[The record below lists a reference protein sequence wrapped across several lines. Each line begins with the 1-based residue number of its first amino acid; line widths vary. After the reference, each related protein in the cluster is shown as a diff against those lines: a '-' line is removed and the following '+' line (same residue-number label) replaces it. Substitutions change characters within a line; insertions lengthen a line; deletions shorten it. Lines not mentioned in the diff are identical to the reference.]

1 MIRDAKEEDLDQLC
15 DMARRFVE
23 ESNLPYTFS
32 PELTRE
38 LLWDTICGEDNILL
52 VDSHDDI
59 LAGAIM
65 GYMER
70 DFCVEYSAYITK
82 MYVEK
87 EFRGIIATKQ
97 LISAFEKRVGDACVI
112 FASATAG
119 IDERTEKLFVNL
131 FKKSGYIVLGRIM
144 VKNTV

>member
-1 MIRDAKEEDLDQLC
+1 MIKDATEENLDQLC

-23 ESNLPYTFS
+23 ESTLPYTFS

-38 LLWDTICGEDNILL
+38 LLWQAICDDENILL
-52 VDSHDDI
+52 VDMRDG
-59 LAGAIM
+59 LVAGAIM

-87 EFRGIIATKQ
+87 EFRGIIAAKQ
-97 LISAFEKRVGDACVI
+97 LISAFEKRVENASVV

-131 FKKSGYIVLGRIM
+131 FKKSGYSVLGRIM
-144 VKNTV
+144 VKDIV

>member
-1 MIRDAKEEDLDQLC
+1 MIQDATQENLDQLC
-15 DMARRFVE
+15 DMALRFVE
-23 ESNLPYTFS
+23 ESKLPYTFS

-38 LLWDTICGEDNILL
+38 LFWTAINDEESILL
-52 VDSHDDI
+52 VDMRDG
-59 LAGAIM
+59 LVAGAIM

-97 LISAFEKRVGDACVI
+97 LISAFEKRVEGAVVV

-119 IDERTEKLFVNL
+119 IDDRVEKLFVNL
-131 FKKSGYIVLGRIM
+131 FKKSGYSVLGRIM
-144 VKNTV
+144 VKDI